1 MKTTCMAIMATMAM
15 AAGAAYA
22 QDNNYSESVLMRGE
36 VATPS
41 GTGNETGG
49 FFFARS
55 AQHGQSV
62 MAAIYDPSS
71 PNESCPSCREYYA
84 STPAT
89 PTAAQ
94 AAPATIADNR

>member
-1 MKTTCMAIMATMAM
+1 MKTTCIGIMAVMAM

-22 QDNNYSESVLMRGE
+22 QNNYSEQAMARGE

-55 AQHGQSV
+55 AQDGQSV
-62 MAAIYDPSS
+62 VAAIYDPSS

-84 STPAT
+84 STPAAPQVAKKT
-89 PTAAQ
+89 
-94 AAPATIADNR
+94 APATIAENR